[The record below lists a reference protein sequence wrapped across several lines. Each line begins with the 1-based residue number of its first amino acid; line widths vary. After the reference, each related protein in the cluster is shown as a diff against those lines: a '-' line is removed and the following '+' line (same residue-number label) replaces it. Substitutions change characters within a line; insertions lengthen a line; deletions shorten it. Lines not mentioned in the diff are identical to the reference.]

1 MPCPTLQQRTFA
13 RAGGSARHQLWTHAA
28 ETLLICGDGG
38 CAGKGKGEG
47 KGDGEGEGEDES
59 RGGWMKGEGEQE
71 RARVSLRV
79 RGLAASTAMWGLGEG
94 EVTRVTV
101 RGGRK

>member
-1 MPCPTLQQRTFA
+1 MPCPTLQRRTIA

-28 ETLLICGDGG
+28 EALLICGDGG

-71 RARVSLRV
+71 GESELESKGAGGEYCYVGFR
-79 RGLAASTAMWGLGEG
+79 RG
-94 EVTRVTV
+94 
-101 RGGRK
+101 